1 MVGLG
6 RLELPTYGLGI
17 RLIFP
22 IVFVFNPF
30 NLATAPL
37 FWACLGAELAT

>member
-1 MVGLG
+1 VVGLG
-6 RLELPTYGLGI
+6 RLELPTYDLEI

-30 NLATAPL
+30 NLVEALL
-37 FWACLGAELAT
+37 FWAWSGAELAT